1 MESPAKS
8 YCRWCVC
15 VFLCV
20 IVCIFAAPRL
30 QTVTTV
36 KRSLQGNVATTLPPP
51 DLSNQPLVSSQ
62 STTTMMATVAT
73 ATPVPSPSSP
83 LKKVVMIESSRTFW
97 ENGYI
102 VKEYLKG
109 YNVTVQQY
117 DAEAFNRN
125 SPAFANLKRH
135 VPVLNPPVVLT
146 VHAEVTSCADFE
158 WMLQALKPAL
168 TFLLSNELGG
178 KGCHQDAAGTHSG
191 LVLRHYSAIKYNY
204 KQYPN
209 VHQVMLGSRDGMMDH
224 ITDAT
229 WKNLIPAPKR
239 RNVWAFSGA
248 KKSDREEMV
257 AELKPLTPNEW
268 YWETKTP
275 AETADLMLNATFV
288 PNGRGW
294 VSLECFRLFEA
305 SRLGAIPV
313 VVGSTT
319 EVEVSF
325 SYHLGYMGKLPPW
338 LYASSWSEARE
349 KMEKLYHFTDALIA
363 KQNAVLDFYAAVSEA
378 AFLKARQAIDG

>member
-1 MESPAKS
+1 MFVIVG
-8 YCRWCVC
+8 CVC
-15 VFLCV
+15 IT
-20 IVCIFAAPRL
+20 IVTSA
-30 QTVTTV
+30 
-36 KRSLQGNVATTLPPP
+36 LQGNITSITLLHPCPTTVTAIPPPATT
-51 DLSNQPLVSSQ
+51 VSAIAQ
-62 STTTMMATVAT
+62 VDVRLTTATPRSREVAS
-73 ATPVPSPSSP
+73 TPVPSPSSP
-83 LKKVVMIESSRTFW
+83 LKKVVMIEAATMW

-109 YNVTVQQY
+109 YNVTIQQY

-239 RNVWAFSGA
+239 RNVWAFSGK

-319 EVEVSF
+319 EVEASF

-349 KMEKLYHFTDALIA
+349 KMEKLYHFTDALTA

-378 AFLKARQAIDG
+378 AFLKARQAIDGWQ